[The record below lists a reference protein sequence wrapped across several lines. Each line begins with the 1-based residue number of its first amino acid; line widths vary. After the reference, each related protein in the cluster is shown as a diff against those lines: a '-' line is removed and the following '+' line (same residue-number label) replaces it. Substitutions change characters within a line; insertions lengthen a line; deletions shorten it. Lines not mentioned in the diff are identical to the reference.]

1 MRDKSHDKRLSG
13 EEAEKLA
20 IAVLAWLAGEPDMMG
35 RFLALTGVEPQ
46 QLRSAMTQPAFLGG
60 LLDFLMQHEP
70 SLLAFC
76 AASDTKPESVMAAW
90 AHYVKPGLDSG
101 EY

>member
-1 MRDKSHDKRLSG
+1 MKDKSMQKTLSG
-13 EEAEKLA
+13 DAAEETA
-20 IAVLAWLAGEPDMMG
+20 IAVLGWLAGEPDMLG

-46 QLRSAMTQPAFLGG
+46 QLRDAMGSPAFLGG

-70 SLLAFC
+70 SLLAFSE
-76 AASDTKPESVMAAW
+76 ASGTKPETVAAAW

-101 EY
+101 EI